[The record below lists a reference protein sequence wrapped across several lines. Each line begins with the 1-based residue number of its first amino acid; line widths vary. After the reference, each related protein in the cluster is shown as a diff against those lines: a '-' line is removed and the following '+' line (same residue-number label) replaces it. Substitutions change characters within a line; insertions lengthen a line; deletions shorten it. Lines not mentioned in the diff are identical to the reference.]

1 VNTPAD
7 IPFEEMLQKLE
18 AVVRELEEGNLG
30 LREALTRYEEGIG
43 YLKKCYEGLT
53 QAQRKIELL
62 TGVDAEGRPLVQSF
76 EEQEMSIQDKA
87 ESRSRR
93 RSAVSKPPPAE
104 GCAPEIDNRDTLF

>member
-1 VNTPAD
+1 
-7 IPFEEMLQKLE
+7 MLQKLE

-43 YLKKCYEGLT
+43 YLKKCHDGLT

-62 TGVDAEGRPLVQSF
+62 TGVDADGNPVVQSF
-76 EEQEMSIQDKA
+76 EEQEMSMEIKA

-93 RSAVSKPPPAE
+93 RSSVGKPSPQGSE
-104 GCAPEIDNRDTLF
+104 GRAPEIDNPETLF